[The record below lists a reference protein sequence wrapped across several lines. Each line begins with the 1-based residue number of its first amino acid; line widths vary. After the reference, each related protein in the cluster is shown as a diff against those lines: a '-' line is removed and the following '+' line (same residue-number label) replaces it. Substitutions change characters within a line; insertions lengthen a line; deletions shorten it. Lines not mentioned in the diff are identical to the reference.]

1 MKCGFTSFCFH
12 FRSVFVPLS
21 AFQRELYQSFATSRE
36 WEKMDPE
43 DGDYDDGRTWDRRR
57 SEKELAYIQQLAN
70 EPNLEKEQEK
80 HTKRKVK

>member
-1 MKCGFTSFCFH
+1 MLKEK
-12 FRSVFVPLS
+12 PLLS
-21 AFQRELYQSFATSRE
+21 SELDSIQERLDKSRE

-43 DGDYDDGRTWDRRR
+43 DGDYDDGRTWNRGR

-80 HTKRKVK
+80 HSKRRVK